1 MAGAF
6 CKLRFRMIFIQL
18 EIPGEI
24 WYSFIEGTDRNVA
37 IISETGKQNYRP
49 ESNTLM
55 MDFNNIFTELITKF
69 TPNVISYKLSL
80 DINIKQI
87 PYMHYSI
94 GVLNLLCLQKGIAIN
109 ERSSRWIT
117 ANKRSKIQL
126 FEQHFPNCSYKNE
139 ELASSVIAWFA
150 LGE

>member
-1 MAGAF
+1 
-6 CKLRFRMIFIQL
+6 MISLGIA
-18 EIPGEI
+18 IKKGEI

-126 FEQHFPNCSYKNE
+126 FEQHFPNCNYKNE